1 MKDMNDKLRER
12 WQDRRKKSFNWTKI
26 LIMLA
31 ALIAILYVMSQL
43 GNMDN
48 IKWQN
53 SSDNPAAVSDSTQP
67 QNPQSVETNA
77 QPMEDTAP

>member
-1 MKDMNDKLRER
+1 MKDINDKLRER

-43 GNMDN
+43 
-48 IKWQN
+48 
-53 SSDNPAAVSDSTQP
+53 
-67 QNPQSVETNA
+67 
-77 QPMEDTAP
+77 